1 MRLSSV
7 GEVFC
12 VYEYVLLFWE
22 KNETKHRSGCR
33 PWRTCAFGLATHGV
47 PAAALCR
54 PTWVAGPLTMGLA
67 FGGSVIRQT
76 RSLGVEVWILTAE
89 NWKGTVPERVGPFAG
104 FRANGL
110 LPGG

>member
-1 MRLSSV
+1 MCLSSL

-12 VYEYVLLFWE
+12 VYEYVLLFGR
-22 KNETKHRSGCR
+22 KTKQNTG
-33 PWRTCAFGLATHGV
+33 
-47 PAAALCR
+47 AAADRGAPAPLAWRLTGSRRR

-104 FRANGL
+104 FCANGL

>member
-1 MRLSSV
+1 
-7 GEVFC
+7 
-12 VYEYVLLFWE
+12 
-22 KNETKHRSGCR
+22 
-33 PWRTCAFGLATHGV
+33 
-47 PAAALCR
+47 
-54 PTWVAGPLTMGLA
+54 MGLA